1 MALTDRTGA
10 PVSVD
15 EEADRFTISLEGK
28 VVGLTAYQERGRQ
41 RVFFHTAVDDAVGG
55 RGLATV
61 LIGEALTQTKALG
74 LRIVPVCPTV
84 TAYVKEHPEFGD
96 VVDRPSLELLDEF
109 RRGAKARRPAPAEPP
124 APDPRA
130 PTP

>member
-15 EEADRFTISLEGK
+15 EEADRFTISLEGR
-28 VVGLTAYQERGRQ
+28 VVGLTAYQERGAQ
-41 RVFFHTAVDDAVGG
+41 RVFFHTEVDDAVGG

-61 LIGEALTQTKALG
+61 LIGEALTQTKAQG
-74 LRIVPVCPTV
+74 RRIVPVCPTV

-96 VVDRPSLELLDEF
+96 VVDRPTVDLLGELK
-109 RRGAKARRPAPAEPP
+109 RGGPAPHL
-124 APDPRA
+124 
-130 PTP
+130 